1 MIAQMRQGKAAPE
14 LELLGQAAL
23 HSDGV
28 LKKIAGEIQK
38 GQTERAVVCQRALVF
53 QMITTKVAQHI

>member
-1 MIAQMRQGKAAPE
+1 MIDPMRQGKDAPE
-14 LELLGQAAL
+14 PELLGQAAL

-38 GQTERAVVCQRALVF
+38 GQTERALVI
-53 QMITTKVAQHI
+53 QMMATMVAQHI